1 MIKNNKYL
9 LKNLLKRYSRL
20 KKERSKRSY
29 SGNSLLYRPLGVSF
43 QFLIKI
49 FKGKKQLFG
58 SLEQRLF
65 KKVNKNK

>member
-49 FKGKKQLFG
+49 FKGKKQLFE
-58 SLEQRLF
+58 SLGQRLF
-65 KKVNKNK
+65 KKVNKDK